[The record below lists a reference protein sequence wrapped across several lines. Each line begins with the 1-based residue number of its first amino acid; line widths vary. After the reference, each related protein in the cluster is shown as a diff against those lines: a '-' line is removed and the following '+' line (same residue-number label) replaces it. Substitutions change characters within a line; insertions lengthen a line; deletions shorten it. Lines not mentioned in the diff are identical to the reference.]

1 MAQQMPRK
9 ADYNLQSDTACRLSA
24 ACNRHSADTETGG
37 AVAREPDG
45 VRHED
50 PRLPSLVNYATHNL
64 RCRSSVVDGL
74 SI

>member
-24 ACNRHSADTETGG
+24 ACNRHAADTETGG
-37 AVAREPDG
+37 AVTYVGVRKPDG

-50 PRLPSLVNYATHNL
+50 PRLPSLVDYATHNMH
-64 RCRSSVVDGL
+64 C
-74 SI
+74 